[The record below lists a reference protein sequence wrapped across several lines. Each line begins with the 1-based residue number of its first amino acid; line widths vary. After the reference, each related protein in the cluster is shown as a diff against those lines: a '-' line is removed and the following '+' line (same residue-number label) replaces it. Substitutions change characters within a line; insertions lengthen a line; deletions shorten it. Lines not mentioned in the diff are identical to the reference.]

1 MVSVLR
7 TGLRE
12 HFPSEGS
19 RVNRRPACH
28 SAFCVFHSSLPF
40 CFPRLWLN
48 TANWTLRPAA
58 APLPSSREDGT
69 LSQSMS
75 TLMEIEE
82 AAAQLPSPDFVQLLE
97 DLHDLATA
105 RVALGELTK
114 DPTATVGWDQLKRE
128 LDVLHG

>member
-1 MVSVLR
+1 
-7 TGLRE
+7 
-12 HFPSEGS
+12 
-19 RVNRRPACH
+19 
-28 SAFCVFHSSLPF
+28 
-40 CFPRLWLN
+40 
-48 TANWTLRPAA
+48 
-58 APLPSSREDGT
+58 
-69 LSQSMS
+69 MS

>member
-1 MVSVLR
+1 
-7 TGLRE
+7 
-12 HFPSEGS
+12 
-19 RVNRRPACH
+19 
-28 SAFCVFHSSLPF
+28 
-40 CFPRLWLN
+40 
-48 TANWTLRPAA
+48 
-58 APLPSSREDGT
+58 
-69 LSQSMS
+69 MS

-128 LDVLHG
+128 LDALHG